1 MMAAPINAARGTELP
16 HAKLTPEKVASIRMR
31 ASMGVSQ
38 RKMAKEYGVHYNTI
52 NRAVLY
58 ENWWHTK

>member
-1 MMAAPINAARGTELP
+1 MAKPINPARGNELP
-16 HAKLTPEKVASIRMR
+16 HAKLTREKVSTIRLR

-38 RKMAKEYGVHYNTI
+38 LKMAEEYGVHRNTI

-58 ENWWHTK
+58 ENWWHL